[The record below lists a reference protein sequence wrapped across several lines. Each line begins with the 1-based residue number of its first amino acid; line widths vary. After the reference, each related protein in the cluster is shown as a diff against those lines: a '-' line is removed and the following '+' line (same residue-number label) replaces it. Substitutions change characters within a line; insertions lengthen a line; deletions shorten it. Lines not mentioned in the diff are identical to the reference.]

1 MLKINNL
8 EIRVLTTENNLVMG
22 LSSTFNNGLNLITSN
37 NKNTSGKS
45 TVISTILYCLGMEE
59 IIGGKGYKVLSTGLT
74 NIIWDENRTE
84 YKVIG
89 SNIYLEITNGKNPI
103 TIYRTTNDMN
113 RDSSLVTIYY
123 SSLKNI
129 SEKETKSEDMYVHS
143 PNSAKNKRG
152 FFTFLE
158 SYLDL
163 KLPDVP
169 SYKGSNIKL
178 YLQNIFAAMVIEQK
192 RGWADI
198 LVRVPNYNIIE
209 PKKRTIEYILNLDAL
224 SIEKNKADIKI
235 KKEMLISKW
244 EKLFIELRS
253 KVLPFNILGLN
264 SSPILIEKDMIDKRM
279 IRLISSDENKK
290 ENISAEEFIDTLKE
304 KLSELSRSM
313 IKVNNE
319 EEEELKFELEEVD
332 IQLNKLGEFERELI
346 QKREMN
352 KAEINKFQ
360 KNYNLILEDIQNNKD
375 AKKLQNLGSK
385 EKIMSF
391 DSQCPVCSQPI
402 QDSLLVNQQYSKVM
416 SLDDNIT
423 HLNDQAKLFLSMIKQ
438 RQEQEIHLDK
448 KSKEIF
454 GAKSNLM
461 SLKKAL
467 LNDIYSLTGAY
478 SETNLLK
485 RMKLEGEIN
494 SSEEKVNLLQDTI
507 PTFVQLS
514 SKWKEI
520 IEAEQKIPKT
530 RLSDND
536 KKKLNFL
543 KGKFIKNLTDFNYRS
558 VSDVKEIS
566 ISETTYMPEIS
577 SYDLKYDSSASDN
590 ARAIWAFTLAL
601 LETSNTFDGNHPGL
615 IIFDEPIQHSIIAD
629 DMEALFKKMTQLE
642 NEAQIIVGFTREEG
656 KIPEKMVEDINSGI
670 YNVINLGELAFKKLS
685 IQD

>member
-22 LSSTFNNGLNLITSN
+22 LSSTFNDGLNLITSN

-113 RDSSLVTIYY
+113 RDSSLITVYY
-123 SSLKNI
+123 STLKNI

-169 SYKGSNIKL
+169 SYKGANVKL

-192 RGWADI
+192 RGWGDI
-198 LVRVPNYNIIE
+198 LVRVPNYSIIE

-235 KKEMLISKW
+235 KKEKLISEW
-244 EKLFIELRS
+244 EKLFIELKS
-253 KVLPFNILGLN
+253 QVFPFNIIGLN
-264 SSPILIEKDMIDKRM
+264 SSPILIEEDMINKRM
-279 IRLISSDENKK
+279 IKLTSSDENK
-290 ENISAEEFIDTLKE
+290 EDIPAEEFINTLKE

-313 IKVNNE
+313 VKKNNDE
-319 EEEELKFELEEVD
+319 EEGLKFELEEVD
-332 IQLNKLGEFERELI
+332 IQLNKLGQFERELI

-360 KNYNLILEDIQNNKD
+360 KNYNLLLEDIQNNKD
-375 AKKLQNLGSK
+375 AKKLQSLGSK

-391 DSQCPVCSQPI
+391 DSQCPVCNQSI

-423 HLNDQAKLFLSMIKQ
+423 HLNDQAKLFSSMIQQ
-438 RQEQEIHLDK
+438 RQEQKIHLDK
-448 KSKEIF
+448 QSKEIS

-478 SETNLLK
+478 SETNILK

-494 SSEEKVNLLQDTI
+494 SSEEKVNLLQDII

-514 SKWKEI
+514 SKWKKI
-520 IEAEQKIPKT
+520 IEAEQKVPKT

-536 KKKLNFL
+536 KKKLKFL
-543 KGKFIKNLTDFNYRS
+543 KEKFTKNLTDFNYRS
-558 VSDVKEIS
+558 VSDVKEIN

-601 LETSNTFDGNHPGL
+601 LETSNKFNGNHPGL

-656 KIPEKMVEDINSGI
+656 KIPEKMMEDIDSGI
-670 YNVINLGELAFKKLS
+670 YNIINLGELAFKKLS

>member
-22 LSSTFNNGLNLITSN
+22 LSSTFNDGLNLITSN

-113 RDSSLVTIYY
+113 RDSSLITVYY
-123 SSLKNI
+123 STLKNI

-152 FFTFLE
+152 FFAFLE

-169 SYKGSNIKL
+169 SYKGANVKL

-192 RGWADI
+192 RGWGDI
-198 LVRVPNYNIIE
+198 LVRVPNYSIIE

-235 KKEMLISKW
+235 KKEKLISEW
-244 EKLFIELRS
+244 EKLFIELKS
-253 KVLPFNILGLN
+253 KVFPFNIIGLN
-264 SSPILIEKDMIDKRM
+264 SSPILIEEDMINKRM
-279 IRLISSDENKK
+279 IKLTSSDENK
-290 ENISAEEFIDTLKE
+290 EDIPAEEFINTLKE
-304 KLSELSRSM
+304 KLRELSRSM
-313 IKVNNE
+313 VKKNNDE
-319 EEEELKFELEEVD
+319 EEGLKFELEEVD
-332 IQLNKLGEFERELI
+332 IQLNKLGQFERELI

-360 KNYNLILEDIQNNKD
+360 KNYNLLLEDIQNNKD
-375 AKKLQNLGSK
+375 AKKLQSLGSK

-391 DSQCPVCSQPI
+391 DSQCPVCNQSI

-423 HLNDQAKLFLSMIKQ
+423 HLNDQAKLFSSMIQQ
-438 RQEQEIHLDK
+438 RQEQKIHLDK
-448 KSKEIF
+448 QSKEIS

-478 SETNLLK
+478 SETNILK

-494 SSEEKVNLLQDTI
+494 SSEEKVNLLQDII

-514 SKWKEI
+514 SKWKKI
-520 IEAEQKIPKT
+520 IEAEKKVPKT

-536 KKKLNFL
+536 KKKLKFL
-543 KGKFIKNLTDFNYRS
+543 KEKFTKNLTDFNYRS
-558 VSDVKEIS
+558 VSDVKEIN

-601 LETSNTFDGNHPGL
+601 LETSNKFNGNHPGL

-656 KIPEKMVEDINSGI
+656 KIPQKMMEDIDSGI
-670 YNVINLGELAFKKLS
+670 YNIINLGELAFKKLS

>member
-22 LSSTFNNGLNLITSN
+22 LSSIFNDGLNLITSN

-113 RDSSLVTIYY
+113 RDSSLITIYY
-123 SSLKNI
+123 STLKNI

-169 SYKGSNIKL
+169 SYKGANIKL

-192 RGWADI
+192 RGWGDI
-198 LVRVPNYNIIE
+198 LVRVPNYSIIE

-224 SIEKNKADIKI
+224 SIERNKTDIKI
-235 KKEMLISKW
+235 KKEMLISEW
-244 EKLFIELRS
+244 EKLFIELKS
-253 KVLPFNILGLN
+253 KVSPFNIIGLN
-264 SSPILIEKDMIDKRM
+264 SSPILIEEDMINKRM
-279 IRLISSDENKK
+279 IRLTSSDENK
-290 ENISAEEFIDTLKE
+290 EDISAEEFINILKE
-304 KLSELSRSM
+304 KLSELSKSM
-313 IKVNNE
+313 VEKNNDE
-319 EEEELKFELEEVD
+319 EEGLKFELEEVD
-332 IQLNKLGEFERELI
+332 IQLNKLGQFERELI

-360 KNYNLILEDIQNNKD
+360 KNHNLLLEDIQNNKD
-375 AKKLQNLGSK
+375 AKKLQSLGSK

-391 DSQCPVCSQPI
+391 DSQCPVCNQAI

-423 HLNDQAKLFLSMIKQ
+423 HLNDQAKLFSSMIQQ
-438 RQEQEIHLDK
+438 RQEQKIHLDK
-448 KSKEIF
+448 QSKEIF

-478 SETNLLK
+478 SETNILK

-494 SSEEKVNLLQDTI
+494 SSEEKVNLLQDII

-514 SKWKEI
+514 SKWKEL
-520 IEAEQKIPKT
+520 IEVEQKVPKT

-536 KKKLNFL
+536 KKKLKFL
-543 KGKFIKNLTDFNYRS
+543 KEKFTKNLTDFNYRS
-558 VSDVKEIS
+558 VSDVKEIN

-601 LETSNTFDGNHPGL
+601 LETSNKFNGNHPGL

-656 KIPEKMVEDINSGI
+656 KIPEKMIEDIDSGI
-670 YNVINLGELAFKKLS
+670 YNIINLGELAFKKLS